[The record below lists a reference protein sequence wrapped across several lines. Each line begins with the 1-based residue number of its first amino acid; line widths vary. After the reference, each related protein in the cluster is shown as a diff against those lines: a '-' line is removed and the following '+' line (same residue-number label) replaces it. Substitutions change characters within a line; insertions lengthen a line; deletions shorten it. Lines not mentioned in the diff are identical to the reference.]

1 MIWRLISRPPNT
13 PGAGA
18 ADPATAGES
27 AAKARKGA
35 ARPETSAAD
44 RPNRDRLD
52 KFT

>member
-1 MIWRLISRPPNT
+1 MIWRVIIRPLIT
-13 PGAGA
+13 PGGRA
-18 ADPATAGES
+18 ADPAIAGAS
-27 AAKARKGA
+27 AAKARSGA